1 MQSSSVSN
9 KILKSKYLL
18 YLWLVGIFVLFY
30 ILNPFHETTFRE
42 DTLDQHSPNTRENNL
57 QSTRKSFKI
66 VKNDRNTDVGISSI
80 NLNPEPTNDPNK
92 TAVLVISCNRA
103 KAVENHLKQLIEY
116 RKNSTFK
123 FPIIVSQDCGDSE
136 TAQSITSFSSDL
148 FASLQVN
155 LILISQQ

>member
-1 MQSSSVSN
+1 MQSSAVSS
-9 KILKSKYLL
+9 KKYLL
-18 YLWLVGIFVLFY
+18 YLWLAGIFVLFY
-30 ILNPFHETTFRE
+30 ILNPFHETAFRG
-42 DTLDQHSPNTRENNL
+42 DSLDQLYPKTRENSL
-57 QSTRKSFKI
+57 QSTRKSFEI
-66 VKNDRNTDVGISSI
+66 VKNDRNTDVGISTI
-80 NLNPEPTNDPNK
+80 KEPTNDPNK

-136 TAQSITSFSSDL
+136 TAESIKSFSSDL

-155 LILISQQ
+155 LILIKPTVRNIKT

>member
-1 MQSSSVSN
+1 MQSSSVTNN
-9 KILKSKYLL
+9 KIVKSKYLL
-18 YLWLVGIFVLFY
+18 YLWLAGIFVLFY

-42 DTLDQHSPNTRENNL
+42 DSLDHLYPNTRESNL
-57 QSTRKSFKI
+57 QSTRKSSRI
-66 VKNDRNTDVGISSI
+66 VDNDRNTDFGISSI
-80 NLNPEPTNDPNK
+80 KEPTNDPNK

-136 TAQSITSFSSDL
+136 TAESIKSFSSDL

-155 LILISQQ
+155 LIFISQQ